1 MRRNTSNKSSLIL
14 IVLVAIFTLMSY
26 AFDQLAVQ
34 TEDTIRK
41 TSIKLDNQ
49 KIKIYKLNSLISD
62 IGILRNNTE
71 VIVKNS
77 LIIRNLWIKS
87 LLINKKIKKGEIQDV
102 FENLDYS
109 EEQIIKGQLIDAFV
123 EKMSDNWNMLN
134 KLYQFYG
141 RNKEYLIDINL
152 SDLDKQ
158 YGIEEIIN
166 RNKDKLR
173 HKDMKYI
180 QILYERYWEGQNRVS
195 ALKNFDLDHW
205 LDIHF
210 LTIKMIQ
217 NIHEGGKKYL
227 LPNVKLLDKLTSEER
242 QLRKSVINDLQKATT
257 YKNQFILLS
266 IISQILSLLFLLLFF
281 KLLIRKNTL

>member
-1 MRRNTSNKSSLIL
+1 SLIL

-217 NIHEGGKKYL
+217 NIHEGGKK
-227 LPNVKLLDKLTSEER
+227 
-242 QLRKSVINDLQKATT
+242 
-257 YKNQFILLS
+257 
-266 IISQILSLLFLLLFF
+266 
-281 KLLIRKNTL
+281 